1 MLSVVVP
8 CFNEEDGIQECYLRL
23 VAVLELLPEPFELV
37 FVNDGSRDSTYPQL
51 LAIQQAD
58 SRVVLVELSRNF
70 GHQKAVSAGL
80 GVALGDG
87 VVIIDADLQ
96 DPPEVIVK
104 MYEIWKQG
112 FEVIYG
118 VRESRAGESL
128 FKLCTA
134 KIFYNL
140 LNRLSDVDIPLD
152 TGDFRLI
159 DRRVVDVMVRMPERH
174 RLLRAMC
181 SWVGFKQVGVRYE
194 RAERFAGST
203 KYPLKK
209 MVNLALDG
217 ILSFST
223 LPLRVLTIVGVFTAG
238 LSLLASLYAL
248 YVRLFTHHWV
258 QGWATLIIAILFLSG
273 LQIVSVGVIGEYVG
287 RIYTEAKQRP
297 LYIVREVVRST
308 TRAASMKQ
316 GPLANIPVA
325 TEMLYQES

>member
-8 CFNEEDGIQECYLRL
+8 CFNEEEGIQECYHRL
-23 VAVLELLPEPFELV
+23 VAVLAVLPEPFELV

-51 LAIQQAD
+51 LAIQLSD
-58 SRVVLVELSRNF
+58 PRVVVVDLSRNF

-80 GVALGDG
+80 DVARGDG

-96 DPPEVIVK
+96 DPPEIILK
-104 MYEIWKQG
+104 MYDMWKQG
-112 FEVIYG
+112 IEVIYG
-118 VRESRAGESL
+118 VRESRTGEST
-128 FKLCTA
+128 FKLWTA
-134 KIFYNL
+134 KLFYHL
-140 LNRLSDVDIPLD
+140 INRLADVDIPLD
-152 TGDFRLI
+152 TGDFRLM

-181 SWVGFKQVGVRYE
+181 SWVGFKQVGVKYE
-194 RAERFAGST
+194 RAERFAGTT

-223 LPLRVLTIVGVFTAG
+223 LPLRLLTIVGAITAA
-238 LSLLASLYAL
+238 LSLLATLYAL
-248 YVRLFTHHWV
+248 YVRLFTHRWV
-258 QGWATLIIAILFLSG
+258 QGWATLFIAILFFSG

-297 LYIVREVVRST
+297 LYIVREILRST
-308 TRAASMKQ
+308 LSTKNADQA
-316 GPLANIPVA
+316 IPRREA
-325 TEMLYQES
+325 DIA